1 MPGIQNPGLSW
12 ITLQGQKAAVST
24 FQLHRAMVT
33 SNECRV
39 YWLLLLV
46 LFFIYSMPF
55 SIQSNTADI
64 AETAFVLVAA
74 RSV

>member
-1 MPGIQNPGLSW
+1 M
-12 ITLQGQKAAVST
+12 GQKAAVST
-24 FQLHRAMVT
+24 FQLYRAMVT

-46 LFFIYSMPF
+46 LFFIDSMPF